1 MSAPPRRL
9 DAAELLHGSDHDFI
23 VNMYLAALRRWPD
36 AAGYRRFMAL
46 VANRPERRMDA
57 LREVAGSEEAVRLG
71 ALVTVPEQA
80 LPGDPSLA
88 RDAMRDIR
96 TEVLQA
102 EITGLREAVALL
114 SGVGGAEVA
123 GLQRELAEARDA
135 ELRGEINAVRRELA
149 AVQVPLPVVDPALDS
164 LALGLARLIDAHVTT
179 RLGALEERLRQVEAR
194 LPQG

>member
-1 MSAPPRRL
+1 M
-9 DAAELLHGSDHDFI
+9 
-23 VNMYLAALRRWPD
+23 
-36 AAGYRRFMAL
+36 AAG
-46 VANRPERRMDA
+46 
-57 LREVAGSEEAVRLG
+57 
-71 ALVTVPEQA
+71 
-80 LPGDPSLA
+80 
-88 RDAMRDIR
+88 MR
-96 TEVLQA
+96 
-102 EITGLREAVALL
+102 
-114 SGVGGAEVA
+114 A